1 MQIYLTVPF
10 IRFFGLNEIGVR
22 IVSVLMGLITLITF
36 YLLVKEIINQ
46 KTAYIATIFLT
57 FSPWHF
63 NYSRQANDAGI
74 LLPFIILATLFF
86 FKGLNN
92 YKYFISSVVV
102 FSLSIYAYAISSL
115 FTPIYFLSLMVIF
128 RRKIIRYGFR
138 KILIVGIIGVIILC
152 PYLNSIYKGTST
164 KRFSDLRVASYDE
177 IMQEIVDKRFWSNS
191 ILTRIFYNKRTVYFE
206 KIINN
211 YFDAFSSTFL
221 FTKSDPNPRQTVSNT
236 GLMYYF
242 DIPLLIIGF
251 VIVFANIFR
260 DKKTKKIYF
269 ILLLWLI
276 IAPVPSA
283 LTRDGGNHA
292 SRLILI
298 LPPLTILSAM
308 GFEFLLKTTKTLKMK
323 VLMTFLILMITVS
336 IMKFL
341 HSYFVI
347 WKNESWRFWQYGF
360 KDTITFVKNIDS
372 NFERIYFNNNYE
384 PMLPRFLFWYDYDMN
399 LFQEQFTGD
408 QSIENVELGF
418 NGFKLGEK
426 YFFGDIPKP
435 VETFAKKDALIIAS
449 GDKDITNPNIFEKS
463 DLIMYKIV
471 SSPTNIPI
479 FYIFSGN

>member
-1 MQIYLTVPF
+1 
-10 IRFFGLNEIGVR
+10 
-22 IVSVLMGLITLITF
+22 
-36 YLLVKEIINQ
+36 
-46 KTAYIATIFLT
+46 
-57 FSPWHF
+57 
-63 NYSRQANDAGI
+63 
-74 LLPFIILATLFF
+74 
-86 FKGLNN
+86 
-92 YKYFISSVVV
+92 
-102 FSLSIYAYAISSL
+102 
-115 FTPIYFLSLMVIF
+115 
-128 RRKIIRYGFR
+128 
-138 KILIVGIIGVIILC
+138 
-152 PYLNSIYKGTST
+152 
-164 KRFSDLRVASYDE
+164 
-177 IMQEIVDKRFWSNS
+177 
-191 ILTRIFYNKRTVYFE
+191 
-206 KIINN
+206 
-211 YFDAFSSTFL
+211 
-221 FTKSDPNPRQTVSNT
+221 
-236 GLMYYF
+236 MYYF

-251 VIVFANIFR
+251 VIVFENIFR